1 MRTLS
6 RIVPAVAA
14 ALLAVLP
21 AAATAQQSDASSVD
35 AAILDVLLAR
45 GLIDQAQYEE
55 LLAMVHDRVESQRGE
70 IELIEGRL
78 ARLRAPD
85 VQTSGGQSGKLLFK
99 SPDGK
104 WSLGFKGRIQARVE
118 HLNSEDNTQSGTN
131 ISVPRS
137 RIGFE
142 GTAGAEN
149 VRYKLEF
156 DINTQK
162 NIVDPSTSGSVTA
175 KSIYIDWGFENGLA
189 LLLGQTE
196 YPFGREALTS
206 SANISF
212 AERSIVFSQFEPEYE
227 PLAMLYAK
235 ANEGEWEY
243 YAAVSNGEG
252 SGENNTAGT
261 DQNGMRRGAR
271 VVWNPLGAVK
281 NDGPAFQTF
290 ESGGT
295 LASFGLDDMDNEE
308 NSGLNTATPGTDT
321 DTIGYRHPDLR
332 GPGRDHGR
340 DHPSQLE
347 RERRPG
353 RGRRR
358 PHAAGRLAVHA
369 QVGGGWPSRGDRL
382 RRRRGSAADHLRP
395 QLLRRPPQREVDAR
409 VGQGGHR
416 WRRAGQAE
424 RARAVP
430 GDLLGGE
437 SGV

>member
-21 AAATAQQSDASSVD
+21 AGASAQQSDATSVD

-118 HLNSEDNTQSGTN
+118 HLNSEDNTQNATN

-137 RIGFE
+137 RVGFE

-149 VRYKLEF
+149 VRYRLEF

-162 NIVDPSTSGSVTA
+162 NIVDPSTAGTVSA

-261 DQNGMRRGAR
+261 DQNGMRKGAR
-271 VVWNPLGAVK
+271 VVWNPLGAMK
-281 NDGPAFQTF
+281 NDGPAFQTY
-290 ESGGT
+290 ETGGT
-295 LASFGLDDMDNEE
+295 LLGLGVNYMDNEE

-321 DTIGYRHPDLR
+321 DTVGYDAQMFA
-332 GPGRDHGR
+332 GPVSIMAEFIQRTSYVSGGPNVDDDGRTLQVGWLVTHKW
-340 DHPSQLE
+340 E
-347 RERRPG
+347 VV
-353 RGRRR
+353 GRRAEIDFDVAEDQQQTTFGLNYYVDR
-358 PHAAGRLAVHA
+358 HNGKWMLEWDKVDTDGAAPDKQSVRVQY
-369 QVGGGWPSRGDRL
+369 QVIF
-382 RRRRGSAADHLRP
+382 
-395 QLLRRPPQREVDAR
+395 
-409 VGQGGHR
+409 
-416 WRRAGQAE
+416 
-424 RARAVP
+424 
-430 GDLLGGE
+430 
-437 SGV
+437 

>member
-6 RIVPAVAA
+6 RIVPVVAA
-14 ALLAVLP
+14 AMLAVLP
-21 AAATAQQSDASSVD
+21 AGAAAQQSDATSVD

-137 RIGFE
+137 RVGFE

-175 KSIYIDWGFENGLA
+175 KSIYVDWGFENGLA

-206 SANISF
+206 TANISF

-227 PLAMLYAK
+227 PLAMLYGK
-235 ANEGEWEY
+235 ANEGEWEG

-281 NDGPAFQTF
+281 NDGPAFQTID
-290 ESGGT
+290 SGGT
-295 LASFGLDDMDNEE
+295 LASFGLDYMDNEE

-321 DTIGYRHPDLR
+321 DTIGYDALVFT
-332 GPGRDHGR
+332 GPVSILVEYIQRSSKVNNAPNVDDEGRTLQVGWLLTHTW
-340 DHPSQLE
+340 E
-347 RERRPG
+347 VV
-353 RGRRR
+353 GRRAEIDFDDADDQQQTTFGLNYYVDR
-358 PHAAGRLAVHA
+358 HNGKWMLEWDKVDVDGAAPDKQSVRVQY
-369 QVGGGWPSRGDRL
+369 QVIF
-382 RRRRGSAADHLRP
+382 
-395 QLLRRPPQREVDAR
+395 
-409 VGQGGHR
+409 
-416 WRRAGQAE
+416 
-424 RARAVP
+424 
-430 GDLLGGE
+430 
-437 SGV
+437 